1 MATVFFSYS
10 HADEDL
16 RDQIEKQLA
25 VLKRQGVIETWHDRR
40 IPAGAEIDHSISTQ
54 LETADIILLLV
65 SSDFLNSDYCYD
77 REMLRAMARHKAG
90 DAIVIPVILRACDW
104 HAAPFGKLMAVPT
117 DGKAITQWPDRD
129 EAMLLVARAVREAA
143 GRGQSQPPAVPTMA
157 ALPVSTTIDAP
168 RSSNL
173 RLAKKFTQRDK
184 DQFRDETFDFMAK
197 FFENS
202 LAELEARN
210 PGIEGR
216 FRRVTSDRFTAVAYR
231 NGDAV
236 ARCTVFM
243 GGDHFLNGIAFSHSE
258 TTASNGFNESLSV
271 HSDDQSLFLRSMGMS
286 HFGGRRDEEHLTMQ
300 GAAELYWGMFIANLQ
315 R

>member
-40 IPAGAEIDHSISTQ
+40 IPAGAEIDHSISAQ

-77 REMLRAMARHKAG
+77 REMLRAMARHEAG

-143 GRGQSQPPAVPTMA
+143 SRHGRSQPPAVPTMA
-157 ALPVSTTIDAP
+157 AQPVPTITDAP

-184 DQFRDETFDFMAK
+184 DQFRDETFDFMSK

-202 LAELEARN
+202 LAELEDRN

-243 GGDHFLNGIAFSHSE
+243 GGGHFVDGIAFSHSE
-258 TTASNGFNESLSV
+258 TESNGYNESLSV
-271 HSDDQSLFLRSMGMS
+271 HSDDQSLFLRGMGMS
-286 HFGGRRDEEHLTMQ
+286 HFRGRNDDDHLTMQ
-300 GAAELYWGMFIANLQ
+300 GAAELYWSMFIERLQ